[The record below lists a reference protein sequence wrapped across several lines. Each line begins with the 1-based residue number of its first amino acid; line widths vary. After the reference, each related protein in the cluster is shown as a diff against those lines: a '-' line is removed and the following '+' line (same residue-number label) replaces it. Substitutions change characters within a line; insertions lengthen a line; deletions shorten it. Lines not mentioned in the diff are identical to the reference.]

1 MCKLASGEDSGGK
14 SQESQGWGGFLWM
27 GLQPSDTKGGAAGG
41 EDRGAWVRKG
51 LGSVAVGWKQGEVQ
65 EGSEEEEKQIQ

>member
-1 MCKLASGEDSGGK
+1 
-14 SQESQGWGGFLWM
+14 M

-41 EDRGAWVRKG
+41 EGRGAWVRKG

>member
-1 MCKLASGEDSGGK
+1 
-14 SQESQGWGGFLWM
+14 M
-27 GLQPSDTKGGAAGG
+27 GLQPSDTEQEAAGG

-51 LGSVAVGWKQGEVQ
+51 LGSVAVGLKQEKVQ